1 MAWAGQAAGDW
12 SGLGRRLRVGMGLA
26 EGGWGHWVGR
36 GWRLGTGVDWADCT
50 GSGGLEWVALAPGTG
65 GDWAS
70 GWGLEWA
77 GDWNV
82 FHATQ
87 KVLLRGS

>member
-1 MAWAGQAAGDW
+1 MEWAGLWAAGGIGLGGAGGWGLEWIGPTAQAAGDW
-12 SGLGRRLRVGMGLA
+12 
-26 EGGWGHWVGR
+26 
-36 GWRLGTGVDWADCT
+36 
-50 GSGGLEWVALAPGTG
+50 EWVALALGTG
-65 GDWAS
+65 VDWAS